1 MSVDAMEEMLAEL
14 LAAVLSPR
22 AERIT
27 NAMVGTLP
35 PEVQAELRA
44 TREALALVALHANEP
59 VAPSAELRAR
69 LLATVKANVAKRREP
84 RRALVVVD
92 MLVDHLTPGRP
103 FEIPR
108 ARGVVPAIAKRID
121 EARAHG
127 VPVVYVCDRHA
138 ADDAEL
144 DIWPS
149 HNVEGTAGAE
159 VWPALAPK
167 AGESVVFKPAMS
179 GFVRS
184 DLDAVL
190 GALNVDTLVLTGCST
205 EVQLFTTATD
215 ALQRGY
221 AVEIPVDSQAGSG
234 PGVERTTLS
243 ILSALAPFEPARRE
257 VLARAS
263 A

>member
-1 MSVDAMEEMLAEL
+1 MSTEAMEEMLSEL

-22 AERIT
+22 AERMT
-27 NAMVGTLP
+27 NAIVGTLP
-35 PEVQAELRA
+35 REVQAELRA
-44 TREALALVALHANEP
+44 TQEALALVALHANEP
-59 VAPSAELRAR
+59 VAPSPELRAR
-69 LLATVKANVAKRREP
+69 LLATVKERAANRREP

-108 ARGVVPAIAKRID
+108 ARAVVPAIAKRID
-121 EARAHG
+121 EARAQG
-127 VPVVYVCDRHA
+127 VPVVYVCDHHA

-149 HNVEGTAGAE
+149 HNVEGTEGAE
-159 VWPALAPK
+159 VWPELAPK
-167 AGESVVFKPAMS
+167 AGDNVVFKPAMS

-184 DLDAVL
+184 NLDAVL
-190 GALNVDTLVLTGCST
+190 TELKVDTLVLTGCST

-215 ALQRGY
+215 AMQRGY
-221 AVEIPVDSQAGSG
+221 AVEIPVDAQAGSG
-234 PGVERTTLS
+234 AMVEQTTLS

-257 VLARAS
+257 VLARA
-263 A
+263 AA